1 MLKVADYVFVIGHFC
16 YSELSCMIRTF
27 FAAIA
32 TLLLLSKAM
41 VIVVQSLDALPTCFP
56 NYSARFYNAPSPLL
70 S

>member
-1 MLKVADYVFVIGHFC
+1 
-16 YSELSCMIRTF
+16 MIRTF
-27 FAAIA
+27 FAAVA